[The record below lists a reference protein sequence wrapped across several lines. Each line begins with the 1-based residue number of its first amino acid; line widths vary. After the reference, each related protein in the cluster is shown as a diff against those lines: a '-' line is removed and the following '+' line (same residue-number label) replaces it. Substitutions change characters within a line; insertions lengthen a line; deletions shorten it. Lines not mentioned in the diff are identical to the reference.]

1 MDNFQNLDKLIDLAL
16 EEDLH
21 KNGDITSEPIFTYQ
35 NFTCKLISKD
45 KGVLCGIEVFSKVF
59 QLVDDQVKVILHFR
73 DGSFIAKGDVV
84 AEISGKVASILKAE
98 RTALNFLSML
108 SAVATR
114 TSEFVNESGGVVTVL
129 DTRKTIPGFRLLQ
142 KYAVRC
148 GGGSN
153 HRMGLYDMVMIK
165 DNHIDAAGGITAAVT
180 SIKDHWG
187 DRYKIEVETRN
198 ISEVR
203 EALASGVDRI
213 MLDNMSDSET
223 IEAVRLIN
231 GNCET
236 EASGNM
242 TLGRIKQ
249 VAATGVNF
257 ISIGEITH
265 SIKAFDFS
273 LKVK

>member
-1 MDNFQNLDKLIDLAL
+1 MDNFQSLDKLIDLAL
-16 EEDLH
+16 EEDLQ
-21 KNGDITSEPIFTYQ
+21 KIGDITSEPIFTHHH
-35 NFTCKLISKD
+35 FTYKLISKD
-45 KGVLCGIEVFSKVF
+45 TGVLCGIEVFARVFHMVDNQTKVVSF
-59 QLVDDQVKVILHFR
+59 FDDGTSI
-73 DGSFIAKGDVV
+73 GKGDLV
-84 AEISGKVASILKAE
+84 AEISGKVVSILKSE

-114 TSEFVNESGGVVTVL
+114 TSAFVKESGGLVTVL
-129 DTRKTIPGFRLLQ
+129 DTRKTIPGFRQLQ

-165 DNHIDAAGGITAAVT
+165 DNHIDAAGGIKAAVG
-180 SIKDHWG
+180 IIRDQWG
-187 DRYKIEVETRN
+187 ERYKIEVETRN
-198 ISEVR
+198 IGEVR
-203 EALASGVDRI
+203 EALACGVERI
-213 MLDNMSDSET
+213 MLDNMSDIET
-223 IEAVRLIN
+223 MEAVRLIN
-231 GNCET
+231 GKCES

-249 VAATGVNF
+249 VASTGVNF

>member
-1 MDNFQNLDKLIDLAL
+1 MDNFQSLDKLIDLAL
-16 EEDLH
+16 EEDLQ
-21 KNGDITSEPIFTYQ
+21 KNGDITSEPIFTHH
-35 NFTCKLISKD
+35 NFTYKLISKD
-45 KGVLCGIEVFSKVF
+45 TGVLCGIEVFARVFHMVDNQTKVVSYF
-59 QLVDDQVKVILHFR
+59 DDGTSV
-73 DGSFIAKGDVV
+73 GKGDLV
-84 AEISGKVASILKAE
+84 AEISGKVVSILKSE

-114 TSEFVNESGGVVTVL
+114 TSAFVKESGGLVTVL
-129 DTRKTIPGFRLLQ
+129 DTRKTIPGFRQLQ

-165 DNHIDAAGGITAAVT
+165 DNHIDAAGGIKAAVG
-180 SIKDHWG
+180 IIRDQWG
-187 DRYKIEVETRN
+187 ERYKIEVETRN
-198 ISEVR
+198 IGEVR
-203 EALASGVDRI
+203 EAMACGVERI

-223 IEAVRLIN
+223 MEAVRLIN
-231 GNCET
+231 GKCET

-249 VAATGVNF
+249 VATTGVNF

>member
-1 MDNFQNLDKLIDLAL
+1 MDNFPNLDMLIDLAL
-16 EEDLH
+16 EEDLQ

-35 NFTCKLISKD
+35 NFTYKLISKD
-45 KGVLCGIEVFSKVF
+45 NGVLCGIEIFSRVFR
-59 QLVDDQVKVILHFR
+59 QVDDQTRVISHFS
-73 DGSFIAKGDVV
+73 DGSFIAKGDFI
-84 AEISGKVASILKAE
+84 AEISGKVVSILKAE

-114 TSEFVNESGGVVTVL
+114 TSEFVKESGGLVTVL

-180 SIKDHWG
+180 SIRDHWG
-187 DRYKIEVETRN
+187 DKFKIEVETRN
-198 ISEVR
+198 IGEVR
-203 EALASGVDRI
+203 EALACGVDRI

-223 IEAVRLIN
+223 MEAVRLIN
-231 GNCET
+231 GTSEA